1 MHYIFCAT
9 LFYCKQGTNETNTVQ
24 IYIFLNKKKLV
35 KTFYSEL
42 HWKKRFLRL
51 EKKGRVFLLRIKQN
65 IRKEVKCDKTFTTKH
80 KITLLRRAL

>member
-42 HWKKRFLRL
+42 HRKKRFLRL
-51 EKKGRVFLLRIKQN
+51 EKKEEYFYYGSNKISEKRLNVIKHSQRN
-65 IRKEVKCDKTFTTKH
+65 TK
-80 KITLLRRAL
+80 